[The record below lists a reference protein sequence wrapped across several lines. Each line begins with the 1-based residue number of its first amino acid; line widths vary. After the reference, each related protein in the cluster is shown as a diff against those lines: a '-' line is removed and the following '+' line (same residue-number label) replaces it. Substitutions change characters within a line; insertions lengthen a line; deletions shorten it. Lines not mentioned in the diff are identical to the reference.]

1 MKYFG
6 MVNAVLFWDVTQLFF
21 ETIVIFCPHAR
32 HMESKIDNTPLSFAN
47 SGLNELFGSQV
58 YQVEILG
65 LLWALLVVRRK
76 KLWLWRK
83 YQLRARLCDYT
94 RYNCLYVPILFGRHL
109 IYFSKHDVHDS
120 APQSTVCDIPP
131 LIWIEFG
138 KSNL

>member
-1 MKYFG
+1 MLSCS
-6 MVNAVLFWDVTQLFF
+6 VFWDVTQLFF

-32 HMESKIDNTPLSFAN
+32 HMESKIDNKPLSFAN

-65 LLWALLVVRRK
+65 LLWALLVVKRK

-83 YQLRARLCDYT
+83 YQLLGSVYYT
-94 RYNCLYVPILFGRHL
+94 RYNCYVRNSGGRQL

-120 APQSTVCDIPP
+120 APQSTVLDIPP